1 METDF
6 MKENSHICIQYILN
20 IDVNQVTSE
29 ISAKLLGI
37 NITNE
42 LSLNQQVSSLYKKAC
57 NQLEAITKITE
68 IFRVPGKRSPHQ

>member
-57 NQLEAITKITE
+57 NQLEAITKIIE